1 MALPATDTFTGTD
14 WTPLETYSASW
25 SIRNGGFLIYS
36 NAVCPVSTFVENG
49 AWWNADVF
57 ADDQYATGTFTAV
70 GTSSQG
76 LAVRVNTAADNSYY
90 GYYSSDVDS
99 RLFKVVAGTWTQL
112 GSAGAPWAVND
123 VVRLEISGTSLRPMV
138 NGVTADIG
146 VQTDSDLTSGAAGL
160 SSFSYFDNINSRLDN
175 WEGGN
180 LGGTAYT
187 LTAEPGTFNTT
198 MLPAYFPRTYRLTLR
213 AAGASA
219 NGTTSVTV
227 AQPTGTLDDDI
238 LVAFIVDRATSGS
251 SAAPTGWTRQGGAAG
266 TGGRFQ
272 VFTAVKGRNSLS
284 GTSWAFAGLTTRA
297 QGRMIGYRNG
307 NPFNPLNGTP
317 TASINASGTTGTTAL
332 TTSVNLG
339 MIIAGFASLANGSLW
354 SAEAVASGPTLTE
367 RADSANSTF
376 LSLAIADGTQTT
388 AGSTGASSATMAT
401 AGANAAILVGLAIKV
416 DRFLGAAPGLFRA
429 TTFPATLSK
438 GGGAGGNVLTA
449 TQASFSVAM
458 QPANLLHKQ
467 VLSAAQQSYALTG
480 QAANLLFK
488 HVMSAVF
495 GSFAESGQAANLLN
509 KHVLPAVKVDFALA
523 GQAVTLTK
531 TGVTQTLTAAYAQFN
546 LTGQSA
552 ALLSKH
558 VLAAAQGSF
567 VETGQAANL
576 LHKHVL
582 PVVQATFAVSVQT
595 SGLLWK
601 HVLPATKQ
609 NYTLTGQTLGLL
621 HGRRLVA
628 VQQAY
633 NLTGQAAGLLWGR
646 WITAVFVSYALS
658 GQDVTLT
665 KAALILS
672 PGNIV
677 LHSSGTR
684 TTHSSGQASSYRSE
698 EYPNNQAA
706 DRPVGKSESRKI
718 WQSR

>member
-14 WTPLETYSASW
+14 GTALQTYSGNW
-25 SIRNGGFLIYS
+25 SIRAGGFVINT
-36 NAVCPVSTFVENG
+36 NAVSPSSSALENA
-49 AWWNADVF
+49 AWWNADAF
-57 ADDQYATGTFTAV
+57 ADDQYATGTIAAI
-70 GTSSQG
+70 GGSALG
-76 LAVRVNTAADNSYY
+76 LAVRVDTGANNSYY
-90 GYYSSDVDS
+90 GYYSDATTSY
-99 RLFKVVAGTWTQL
+99 LFKVVSGTWTQL
-112 GSAGAPWAVND
+112 GSTGAGWSAGD
-123 VVRLEISGTSLRPMV
+123 VIRLEISGTSLRPMV
-138 NGVTADIG
+138 NGVTASIG
-146 VQTDSDLTSGAAGL
+146 VQTVTDLASGAAGL
-160 SSFSYFDNINSRLDN
+160 SGWNSDTANRLDN

-180 LGGTAYT
+180 LGGAASTYT
-187 LTAEPGTFNTT
+187 LTAEQGAFNTT

-219 NGTTSVTV
+219 SGTTSVTV

-251 SAAPTGWTRQGGAAG
+251 STAPTGWTRQGGAAG

-272 VFTAVKGRNSLS
+272 VFTAVKGRN
-284 GTSWAFAGLTTRA
+284 GATATSWAFAGLTTRA

-317 TASINASGTTGTTAL
+317 TARINASGTTGTTAL

-416 DRFLGAAPGLFRA
+416 DSFLGAAPGLFRA
-429 TTFPATLSK
+429 TTFPATMSK

-449 TQASFSVAM
+449 TQASFSIAM

-467 VLSAAQQSYALTG
+467 VLSATQQSYTLTG

-495 GSFAESGQAANLLN
+495 GAFAESGQAANLLN

-546 LTGQSA
+546 VTGQPA
-552 ALLSKH
+552 ALLNKH

-576 LHKHVL
+576 LHKQVM

-633 NLTGQAAGLLWGR
+633 NLTGQAAALLWGR

-677 LHSSGTR
+677 LHSSGAR

-706 DRPVGKSESRKI
+706 DRSVGKSESRKI